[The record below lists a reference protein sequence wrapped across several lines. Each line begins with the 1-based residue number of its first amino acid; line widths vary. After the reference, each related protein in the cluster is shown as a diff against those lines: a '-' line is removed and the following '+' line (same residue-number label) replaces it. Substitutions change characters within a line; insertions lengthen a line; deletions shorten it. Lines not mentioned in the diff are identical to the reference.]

1 MLNHSGRPKRQPM
14 DSTFKVYSLYD
25 KRKLPGMTDP
35 SERHRIEPSGIET
48 SGKMRAGNRAL
59 SVMDQIR
66 ESILGGSVVTGER
79 LNEVRLSRTLAVSRT
94 PVRAALQALAGE
106 GLLDYEPNRG
116 FSVREF
122 PLDAVVD
129 AYEIRA
135 SLEGVAVRFAAERGL
150 SREEKAI
157 VERSLVAG
165 DRLLERGSFEAGDLT
180 IYRGINGDF
189 HDTLLAAA
197 RNRMLGEMIRICH
210 HVPVSSSRN
219 IVAFEHRDVRRRHDD
234 HHRIYEAIIAQE
246 PWRAE
251 MLMREHVSSV
261 KASLIRSLTERK
273 PDQTNTS
280 GS

>member
-1 MLNHSGRPKRQPM
+1 
-14 DSTFKVYSLYD
+14 
-25 KRKLPGMTDP
+25 
-35 SERHRIEPSGIET
+35 
-48 SGKMRAGNRAL
+48 MRAGNRAL
-59 SVMDQIR
+59 SVMDRIR
-66 ESILGGSVVTGER
+66 ESILDGSVVTGER

-116 FSVREF
+116 FTVREF

-135 SLEGVAVRFAAERGL
+135 ALEGVAARFAAERGL
-150 SREEKAI
+150 SPRRNRRI
-157 VERSLVAG
+157 VERSLAAG
-165 DRLLERGSFEAGDLT
+165 DKLLERGSFEAGDLT

-210 HVPVSSSRN
+210 HVPMSSSRN

-261 KASLIRSLTERK
+261 KASLIRSLAERK
-273 PDQTNTS
+273 PDQTST
-280 GS
+280 

>member
-1 MLNHSGRPKRQPM
+1 
-14 DSTFKVYSLYD
+14 
-25 KRKLPGMTDP
+25 MTDQTEP
-35 SERHRIEPSGIET
+35 HTIEP

-150 SREEKAI
+150 SGKEKAI
-157 VERSLVAG
+157 VERSLAAG
-165 DRLLERGSFEAGDLT
+165 DKLLERGSFETGDLT

-210 HVPVSSSRN
+210 HVPVSASRN

-234 HHRIYEAIIAQE
+234 HHRIYEAIVAQE

-251 MLMREHVSSV
+251 MLMREHVSSI
-261 KASLIRSLTERK
+261 KTSLIRSLAERHADH
-273 PDQTNTS
+273 PGEMRPADESVT
-280 GS
+280 